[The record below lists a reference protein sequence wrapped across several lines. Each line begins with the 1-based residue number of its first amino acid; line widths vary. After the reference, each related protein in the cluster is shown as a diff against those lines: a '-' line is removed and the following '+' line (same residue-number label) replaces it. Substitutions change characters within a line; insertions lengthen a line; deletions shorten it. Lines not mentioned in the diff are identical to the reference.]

1 MEIAALIGVVSSVVL
16 SKMAYDYYKVAS
28 ELKLNMGKIEREKD
42 NIIRSLKYSLDDQ
55 MRNVRI
61 LDNENYKLK
70 TDLLKIK
77 MNGYQDNIDMHN
89 EKDTELIKK
98 AVRQAMIKCHPDKSN
113 NSSTEE
119 FMAYKKLYDDLKG
132 WITYEN

>member
-1 MEIAALIGVVSSVVL
+1 M
-16 SKMAYDYYKVAS
+16 AS

-98 AVRQAMIKCHPDKSN
+98 TVRQAMIKCHPDKSN
-113 NSSTEE
+113 NSNTEE
-119 FMAYKKLYDDLKG
+119 FMAYKKLYDDLKS
-132 WITYEN
+132 